1 MGVQKVL
8 LDEDAPSPSMI
19 IPIGTERY
27 LSTNRFG
34 GDYCKMP
41 VLSFWNKDFSSQQI
55 VKGRFMNDGIH
66 FPDAF
71 FVGEEGRV
79 DWGPTFAAIT
89 VTVIPTLFV
98 YEGYPFY
105 RNK

>member
-1 MGVQKVL
+1 MKML
-8 LDEDAPSPSMI
+8 LLSSMI

-34 GDYCKMP
+34 GDYRKMP

-71 FVGEEGRV
+71 FVGEEGRSSV
-79 DWGPTFAAIT
+79 VLGA
-89 VTVIPTLFV
+89 L
-98 YEGYPFY
+98 EGYPFY